1 MLEPKELL
9 SEASRLGV
17 FDAVV
22 QVVRAILAGEPT
34 QAERLAKN
42 AALAASAKI
51 AARERIRR
59 TRK

>member
-1 MLEPKELL
+1 MIDPKDLL
-9 SEASRLGV
+9 AEASRLGV

-42 AALAASAKI
+42 AGLAAAAKI

-59 TRK
+59 AKR

>member
-1 MLEPKELL
+1 MLAPKELL

-34 QAERLAKN
+34 VAERLAKN

-59 TRK
+59 AR